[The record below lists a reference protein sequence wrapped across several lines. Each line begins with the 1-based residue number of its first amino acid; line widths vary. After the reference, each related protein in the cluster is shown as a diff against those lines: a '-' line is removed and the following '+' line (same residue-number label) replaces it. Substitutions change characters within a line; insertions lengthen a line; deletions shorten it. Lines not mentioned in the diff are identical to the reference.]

1 MNCNIKTG
9 FILNAVNWQP
19 LISIKRFFKL
29 VSFSLALG
37 ASTLTANTLTVSTFA
52 TSVLAISTLSLSPVA
67 MADTAATNNSNAT
80 DSKEIQSFESEQQ
93 RQLYLK
99 LTAEL
104 RCPQCQNQNIADS
117 NAVVAVDM
125 REKTYELVQQG
136 YSRNQVLDY
145 MIDRYGD
152 FVHYQPPVNRVT
164 VWLWLAPGLLL
175 ISLLLVQLKRR
186 TNPQSYPHNSG
197 TNVLPGESYP
207 HDSGTEPAEP
217 DAKAQLNQQL
227 DNIIEQYR
235 SKKP

>member
-1 MNCNIKTG
+1 MSCSIKTG
-9 FILNAVNWQP
+9 CFLGALNWPP
-19 LISIKRFFKL
+19 LVSIKRFFKL
-29 VSFSLALG
+29 VSFSLALA
-37 ASTLTANTLTVSTFA
+37 ASTLTVSTFA
-52 TSVLAISTLSLSPVA
+52 TSALAISTLAISTVA
-67 MADTAATNNSNAT
+67 MADTAATNNSNAS

-186 TNPQSYPHNSG
+186 ANPQSYPHNSG
-197 TNVLPGESYP
+197 TNAYPGESYP